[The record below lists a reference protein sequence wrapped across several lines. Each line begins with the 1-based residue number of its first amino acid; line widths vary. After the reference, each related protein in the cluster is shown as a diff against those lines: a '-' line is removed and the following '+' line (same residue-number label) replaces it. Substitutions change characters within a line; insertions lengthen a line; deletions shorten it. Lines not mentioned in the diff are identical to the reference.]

1 MNSVASIK
9 DRLKN
14 KSRETGRT
22 LQEMFSLYGLERTIY
37 RLSVSP
43 YKENFV
49 LKGGIFLYA
58 LYQGDYPRSTTD
70 IDLLA
75 QRISNAEA
83 DMKTV
88 FTNILSREV
97 DDPLHFDLE
106 TLSVIPIA
114 EFKEY
119 HGVNVSVTAY
129 LDRTRIPISID
140 IGFNDLIYP
149 EKTEM
154 EFPIILE
161 DNSIP
166 RIFAYSIYSSVAEKF
181 EAIVSLGYDNSRFK
195 DFYDLYVM
203 ATRNDFDGKILSEAI
218 RETFDRRKTGLTDI
232 AAFESGFAADPLRQS
247 RWKAFVKKKQA
258 MISVSLEETIQII
271 QSFLTP
277 VFAFITR
284 TEDCPGHWLH
294 EQQKW
299 EYPEARGILR
309 ETLHGQS
316 QSGRND

>member
-22 LQEMFSLYGLERTIY
+22 LQELFTLYGLERTIY
-37 RLSVSP
+37 RLSVSR

-83 DMKTV
+83 DMKAV
-88 FTNILSREV
+88 FSDILSQEA
-97 DDPLHFDLE
+97 DDPLRFDLE
-106 TLSVIPIA
+106 PLSVFPIT
-114 EFKEY
+114 EFKDY
-119 HGVNVSVTAY
+119 HGVNISVTAY
-129 LDRTRIPISID
+129 LDRTKIPVSID

-154 EFPIILE
+154 EFPITLE
-161 DNSIP
+161 DNSVPHIY
-166 RIFAYSIYSSVAEKF
+166 AYSLYSSVAEKF

-195 DFYDLYVM
+195 DFYDLYIL
-203 ATRNDFDGKILSEAI
+203 ATRHDFDGKMLSEEI
-218 RETFDRRKTGLTDI
+218 RETFDHRKTKLTDI
-232 AAFESGFAADPLRQS
+232 VAFEPEFAEDPLRKS
-247 RWKAFVKKKQA
+247 RWKAFMKKKQA
-258 MISVSLEETIQII
+258 MVSVSLEETIRII
-271 QSFLTP
+271 QAFLIPIIVSVTNM
-277 VFAFITR
+277 
-284 TEDCPGHWLH
+284 ESHPGQWLC
-294 EQQKW
+294 EKQKW
-299 EYPEARGILR
+299 E
-309 ETLHGQS
+309 
-316 QSGRND
+316 

>member
-22 LQEMFSLYGLERTIY
+22 LQELFTLYGLERTIY
-37 RLSVSP
+37 RLSVSR

-58 LYQGDYPRSTTD
+58 LYRGDYPRSTTD

-83 DMKTV
+83 DMRAV
-88 FTNILSREV
+88 FSDILSQEA
-97 DDPLHFDLE
+97 DDPLRYDLA
-106 TLSVIPIA
+106 TLNVMPIT

-129 LDRTRIPISID
+129 LDRTKIPVSID

-154 EFPIILE
+154 DFPITLE
-161 DNSIP
+161 DNSVPHIY
-166 RIFAYSIYSSVAEKF
+166 AYSLYSSVAEKF

-195 DFYDLYVM
+195 DFYDLYIL
-203 ATRNDFDGKILSEAI
+203 ATRHDFDGKLLSEAI
-218 RETFDRRKTGLTDI
+218 RETFEHRKTGLTDI
-232 AAFESGFAADPLRQS
+232 VAFEPGFADDPLRKS
-247 RWKAFVKKKQA
+247 RWNAFIIKKKA
-258 MISVSLEETIQII
+258 MIHIRLEDVISTINTFLYPIVETITT
-271 QSFLTP
+271 QSLS
-277 VFAFITR
+277 I
-284 TEDCPGHWLH
+284 EKWLH
-294 EQQKW
+294 EKQVWVNKQ
-299 EYPEARGILR
+299 G
-309 ETLHGQS
+309 
-316 QSGRND
+316 

>member
-22 LQEMFSLYGLERTIY
+22 LQELFTLYGLERTIY

-83 DMKTV
+83 DMKEV
-88 FTNILSREV
+88 FTNILSQEA
-97 DDPLHFDLE
+97 DDPLRFDLE
-106 TLSVIPIA
+106 TLNVIPIT

-154 EFPIILE
+154 EFPITLE
-161 DNSIP
+161 DNSVP
-166 RIFAYSIYSSVAEKF
+166 RIFAYSLYSSVAEKF

-195 DFYDLYVM
+195 DYYDLYIL

-218 RETFDRRKTGLTDI
+218 RETFDHRKTGLTDI
-232 AAFESGFAADPLRQS
+232 AAFEPEFAADPLRQS
-247 RWKAFVKKKQA
+247 RWRAFTKKKQA
-258 MISVSLEETIQII
+258 MISISLEDTIRII

-277 VFAFITR
+277 VIACITSA
-284 TEDCPGHWLH
+284 EDCPGHWHH

-299 EYPEARGILR
+299 E
-309 ETLHGQS
+309 
-316 QSGRND
+316 

>member
-1 MNSVASIK
+1 MNNIASIK

-22 LQEMFSLYGLERTIY
+22 LQEMYTLYGLERTIY
-37 RLSVSP
+37 RLSISP

-83 DMKTV
+83 DMKAV
-88 FTNILSREV
+88 FIYILSQET
-97 DDPLHFDLE
+97 DDPLRFDLD
-106 TLSVIPIA
+106 TLSVIPIT

-119 HGVNVSVTAY
+119 HGVHVSVTAY

-154 EFPIILE
+154 EFPVTLE
-161 DNSIP
+161 DNSVP
-166 RIFAYSIYSSVAEKF
+166 RIFAYSLYSSVAEKF

-195 DFYDLYVM
+195 DFYDLYIL

-218 RETFDRRKTGLTDI
+218 RETFDHRKTRLTGI
-232 AAFESGFAADPLRQS
+232 AAFEPEFATDPLRRS
-247 RWKAFVKKKQA
+247 RWIAFTKKKQA
-258 MISVSLEETIQII
+258 MLSVSLEDAIQVI
-271 QSFLTP
+271 QTFLTP
-277 VFAFITR
+277 AISFITGA
-284 TEDCPGHWLH
+284 ENCPGHWLH

-299 EYPEARGILR
+299 E
-309 ETLHGQS
+309 
-316 QSGRND
+316 

>member
-22 LQEMFSLYGLERTIY
+22 LQELFTLYGLERTIY

-43 YKENFV
+43 YKANFV

-83 DMKTV
+83 DMKAV
-88 FTNILSREV
+88 FTDILSQKV
-97 DDPLHFDLE
+97 DDPLRYDLD
-106 TLSVIPIA
+106 TLNVTPIT

-119 HGVNVSVTAY
+119 HGANVSVTAY
-129 LDRTRIPISID
+129 LDRTRIPVSID

-149 EKTEM
+149 GKTEM
-154 EFPIILE
+154 EFPITLE

-166 RIFAYSIYSSVAEKF
+166 RIFAYSLYSCVAEKF

-195 DFYDLYVM
+195 DFYDLCVLT
-203 ATRNDFDGKILSEAI
+203 TRNDFDGKTLSEAV
-218 RETFDRRKTGLTDI
+218 RETFDHRKTGLSDI
-232 AAFESGFAADPLRQS
+232 AAFETGFAAEPLRQS
-247 RWKAFVKKKQA
+247 RWNSFIKNKRA
-258 MISVSLEETIQII
+258 IINISLEEAIRII
-271 QSFLTP
+271 KIFMQP
-277 VFAFITR
+277 IIDAIT
-284 TEDCPGHWLH
+284 TQNFDNITWLH
-294 EQQKW
+294 EKQMWINK
-299 EYPEARGILR
+299 P
-309 ETLHGQS
+309 
-316 QSGRND
+316 N